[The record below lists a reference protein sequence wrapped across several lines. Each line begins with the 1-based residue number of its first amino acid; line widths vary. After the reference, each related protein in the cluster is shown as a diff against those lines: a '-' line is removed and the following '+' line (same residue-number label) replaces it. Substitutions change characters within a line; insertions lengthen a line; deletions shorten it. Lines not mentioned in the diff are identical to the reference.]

1 METKKFLSPYLWD
14 LEPYVPGYQPQNN
27 EGLVKLN
34 TNENP
39 YPPSPRA
46 VEAMRSAIG
55 ENLKLYPSFDCL
67 SLRSAIAK
75 MEGLSTENV
84 FVGNGSDEVL
94 SLCFPAFFKQEKP
107 IAFFDITYAFY
118 KVYCKFYQVEYDAI
132 PLHSDYTAPLSAFH
146 GQYGG
151 VLIAN
156 PNAPTGIAASLR
168 EIEEVLRNNPDC
180 VVLIDEAYQMFWGH
194 TAAGLIETY
203 PNLLVVR
210 TLSKG
215 YSLAGLRA
223 AFALGQPHLIQ
234 ALINMRD
241 SFNSYNL
248 DAIALAG
255 ATAAVEDTPYAV
267 ANAKKVMATREW
279 FTEGL
284 SGLGYQTLPSAA
296 NFVFTRPPRG
306 DAQQVFEAL
315 AQRNIHV
322 RYFTAP
328 RTAEWLRI
336 SIGTQEE
343 MERVLAALTEIG

>member
-1 METKKFLSPYLWD
+1 M
-14 LEPYVPGYQPQNN
+14 
-27 EGLVKLN
+27 
-34 TNENP
+34 
-39 YPPSPRA
+39 
-46 VEAMRSAIG
+46 
-55 ENLKLYPSFDCL
+55 
-67 SLRSAIAK
+67 
-75 MEGLSTENV
+75 
-84 FVGNGSDEVL
+84 
-94 SLCFPAFFKQEKP
+94 
-107 IAFFDITYAFY
+107 Y
-118 KVYCKFYQVEYDAI
+118 KRQ
-132 PLHSDYTAPLSAFH
+132 
-146 GQYGG
+146 
-151 VLIAN
+151 
-156 PNAPTGIAASLR
+156 
-168 EIEEVLRNNPDC
+168 
-180 VVLIDEAYQMFWGH
+180 
-194 TAAGLIETY
+194 
-203 PNLLVVR
+203 
-210 TLSKG
+210 
-215 YSLAGLRA
+215 
-223 AFALGQPHLIQ
+223 ALGQPHLIQ

-306 DAQQVFEAL
+306 DAQRVFEAL

-322 RYFTAP
+322 RHFTVP

>member
-1 METKKFLSPYLWD
+1 MDNKKFLSPYLWD
-14 LEPYVPGYQPQNN
+14 LTPYVPGYQPENT
-27 EGLVKLN
+27 EGLIKLN

-39 YPPSPRA
+39 YPPSPKA
-46 VEAMRSAIG
+46 VQAMHNAIG
-55 ENLKLYPSFDCL
+55 EKLKLYPSFDCL
-67 SLRSAIAK
+67 ELRGAIAK
-75 MEGLSTENV
+75 EEGLKTENV

-118 KVYCKFYQVEYDAI
+118 KVYCKFYEVDYDLI
-132 PLHSDYTAPLSAFH
+132 PLNEDFTAPLDAFN

-156 PNAPTGIAASLR
+156 PNAPTSIANSLE
-168 EIEEVLRNNPDC
+168 EIEAVLKRNPDC
-180 VVLIDEAYQMFWGH
+180 VVLVDEAYQMFWGQ
-194 TAAGLIETY
+194 TAAGLIERY

-223 AFALGQPHLIQ
+223 AYALGQPHLIR

-255 ATAAVEDTPYAV
+255 ATAAIEDSSYAK
-267 ANAKKVMATREW
+267 ANAKKVMETRATFSR
-279 FTEGL
+279 GL
-284 SGLGYQTLPSAA
+284 EELGYTVLPSSA
-296 NFVFTRPPRG
+296 NFVFARPGDG
-306 DAQQVFEAL
+306 DAERIFQAL
-315 AQRNIHV
+315 GERNIYV
-322 RYFTAP
+322 RYFTAE
-328 RTAEWLRI
+328 RIKEWLRI
-336 SIGTQEE
+336 SIGTAEE
-343 MERVLAALTEIG
+343 MERVLAALKEIG